1 MYLDKPTVNIIIL
14 FDIVG
19 EHWYAVCTY

>member
-19 EHWYAVCTY
+19 EHLYALCTY